1 MKTLTSSQFSSFY
14 SGEVIKSPSRVLRAI
29 RFPTSTEYSKSLL
42 LLSHSSQTVCPLG
55 IIPGPV
61 ATYADVIRWCAV
73 APFVKKVFKQKAL
86 NFNILLHLSMLH
98 VLMRQWKQLISLIY
112 SFVVTFAAFLI
123 SSLLRGKK
131 EFSCICW
138 QTRSQIWDFWDF
150 FDEVRNNYLSI
161 QFFYLHYTFHF
172 RYRIIDVKT

>member
-1 MKTLTSSQFSSFY
+1 MKIGNNSYLQQRVLQKCKSRLTCSPLHISTKISALQKTAEMKTLTSSQFSSFY

-86 NFNILLHLSMLH
+86 NLNILLHLSVLH
-98 VLMRQWKQLISLIY
+98 VLMRQ
-112 SFVVTFAAFLI
+112 
-123 SSLLRGKK
+123 
-131 EFSCICW
+131 
-138 QTRSQIWDFWDF
+138 
-150 FDEVRNNYLSI
+150 
-161 QFFYLHYTFHF
+161 
-172 RYRIIDVKT
+172 